1 MRFKRIEISGFR
13 IYDDPKDATFNL
25 TNESGDPVGFVS
37 LYAPN
42 GFGKTSFYDA
52 VEYGMTKSI
61 NRFFIRNKEIEKLA
75 SFQRLQNEMPFLRNT
90 KSPDERE
97 TFIKILTDKDDNPRV
112 TKFEKRGNQLYD
124 LNFKNP
130 IEDAF
135 QKVILSQEW
144 ISAFLTEQDGEF
156 RYQKFMETPELSS
169 INYYYNNLKLLH
181 SELKARISNEE
192 KIVDT
197 NIQYIQKLQSN
208 DILKVVNEQI
218 QKIRELNSGTLL
230 QMLYSG
236 SSQEEIKEL
245 KDIVVNEI
253 ALINSEEDLRE
264 ELEGISIAKNGNE
277 KIIGLKNYFS
287 LLNTYKNNHEEETA
301 IEDWL
306 KVFDSLD
313 KLKNQFDNNNSKL
326 NELIERRSELG
337 KIIYN
342 YFLYEKSKESLEGK
356 QQEKNQNNIQKTK
369 LLEEISILNRKKEDL
384 NSQIKVSSIMLNELI
399 KEKDQLPQLKQ
410 NLKDL
415 SEKIDL
421 SEKEYI
427 SISNQLEEKKIL
439 YNSTKEDIILI
450 EKIIDNFINDIYPSI
465 SDDEKLQTLLE
476 ELILD
481 KRTLSDKKRLLNDI
495 NIKINEQSH
504 LNQSITDLIS
514 LGLNILNSR
523 ESQNCP
529 LCDSTFDSYNI
540 LVSKISQ
547 NKILDDTLK
556 NLFSLR
562 NECEQSIILL
572 NNLIE
577 GKRDNVRMS
586 YEKKLNFLKN
596 DSEAIEDTILKIK
609 REERNILSNIKNDKE
624 KKEAI
629 ELKFKN
635 ESLQIYENNL
645 NLDIVINSHK
655 NKALLDE
662 LDENHID
669 INKNKE
675 QQEFVDSITL
685 LIDNEITQIE
695 NDDKH
700 KFVVNYFNIEF
711 PGKSVLFSDLEE
723 RNISLSTNIEEL
735 KDIQEKLNLEIT
747 SNENNIKSL
756 NKEQLIFNLKKLKEF
771 ALENNFKLDNYL
783 NFLREK
789 VGGISSI
796 ITEDIL
802 NLILDNRTLQLN
814 ESINNVK
821 KLKDE
826 YEKLTS
832 YSDNIWPFLL
842 SVNSKK
848 KVEKAL
854 GEIKFLTEIV
864 EPQILYERDK
874 ARIFL
879 QGSIES
885 FFHENLIND
894 LYKKIDPHPDFK
906 SIEFKANFDT
916 DNPRLD
922 VFVRNVKDES
932 VLIPNLYFST
942 AQINIL
948 SLSIF
953 LASALNSKDYECI
966 FIDDPIQSMDSINML
981 STIDLLRSI
990 VVNYKKQVILSTH
1003 DENFHDLLKKKMPV
1017 DLFNS
1022 KFLEL
1027 ETFGKVK

>member
-75 SFQRLQNEMPFLRNT
+75 SFQRLQNEMPLLRNT

-112 TKFEKRGNQLYD
+112 TKFEKHGNQIYD

-130 IEDAF
+130 IEDTF

-208 DILKVVNEQI
+208 DILKVVNGQI

-236 SSQEEIKEL
+236 SPQEEIKEL
-245 KDIVVNEI
+245 KDIIVNEI
-253 ALINSEEDLRE
+253 ALINNEEDLRE
-264 ELEGISIAKNGNE
+264 ELEEISIAKNGNE

-287 LLNTYKNNHEEETA
+287 LLNTYKNNHEEEVA

-326 NELIERRSELG
+326 NEFIERRSELG
-337 KIIYN
+337 KVIFN

-356 QQEKNQNNIQKTK
+356 QKEKNKNNIQKTK
-369 LLEEISILNRKKEDL
+369 LLEEISILNRKKEEL
-384 NSQIKVSSIMLNELI
+384 NSQIKVSSTTLNELI
-399 KEKDQLPQLKQ
+399 KEKGQLPQLKQ
-410 NLKDL
+410 DLKDL

-439 YNSTKEDIILI
+439 YNSYKEDIILI
-450 EKIIDNFINDIYPSI
+450 EKITDNFINDIYPSI

-514 LGLNILNSR
+514 LGLDILNSK

-529 LCDSTFDSYNI
+529 LCDSAFDSYNI

-547 NKILDDTLK
+547 NRILDDTLK

-562 NECEQSIILL
+562 NECEKSIILL

-577 GKRDNVRMS
+577 SKRDNVRMS
-586 YEKKLNFLKN
+586 YEKKLNFFKN
-596 DSEAIEDTILKIK
+596 DSKTIEDIIFKIEK
-609 REERNILSNIKNDKE
+609 EERNILSNIKNDKE

-635 ESLQIYENNL
+635 EPLQIYENNL
-645 NLDIVINSHK
+645 NLDIVIHSHK

-662 LDENHID
+662 LDENQID

-685 LIDNEITQIE
+685 LIDDEIAQIE

-735 KDIQEKLNLEIT
+735 RDIQEKLNLEIT
-747 SNENNIKSL
+747 SNGNNVKSL

-802 NLILDNRTLQLN
+802 TLILDNRTLQLN

-842 SVNSKK
+842 SENSKK

>member
-97 TFIKILTDKDDNPRV
+97 TFIKIFTDKDDNPRV

-197 NIQYIQKLQSN
+197 NIQYVQKLQSN
-208 DILKVVNEQI
+208 DILKVVNGQI

-326 NELIERRSELG
+326 NEFIERRSELG

-342 YFLYEKSKESLEGK
+342 YFLYEKSKESIEGK
-356 QQEKNQNNIQKTK
+356 QQEKNENNIQKTK
-369 LLEEISILNRKKEDL
+369 LLEEMSILNRKKEDL

-514 LGLNILNSR
+514 LGLNILNSK

-562 NECEQSIILL
+562 NECEQSISLL

-586 YEKKLNFLKN
+586 YEKKLNLLKN
-596 DSEAIEDTILKIK
+596 DSKAIEDTILKIK
-609 REERNILSNIKNDKE
+609 KEERNILSTIKNDKE

-645 NLDIVINSHK
+645 NLDIVINSNK
-655 NKALLDE
+655 NKALLNE

-685 LIDNEITQIE
+685 LIDDEINQIE

-700 KFVVNYFNIEF
+700 KLVVNYFNIEF
-711 PGKSVLFSDLEE
+711 PGKNVLFSDLEE
-723 RNISLSTNIEEL
+723 RNIWLSTNIKEL

-802 NLILDNRTLQLN
+802 TLILDNRTLQLN
-814 ESINNVK
+814 ESINNIK

-842 SVNSKK
+842 SENSKI

-906 SIEFKANFDT
+906 SVEFKANFDT
-916 DNPRLD
+916 DTPRLD